1 MKRPEAFSLAP
12 GLAPMPSLILE
23 TSSTKIGT
31 TTEPVPAPRIKR
43 PIIVV
48 IVRCLFAD
56 SLQLFAIESQ
66 TSLYGSVSS
75 LKTALQSSLIN

>member
-1 MKRPEAFSLAP
+1 
-12 GLAPMPSLILE
+12 
-23 TSSTKIGT
+23 
-31 TTEPVPAPRIKR
+31 
-43 PIIVV
+43 
-48 IVRCLFAD
+48 VRCLFAD